1 MHVKETDQ
9 TIKDLQEEFPEL
21 FLASTSDSFP
31 ITEGS
36 LMKMVEGTVHLH
48 SDPVTPLFTPCTQ
61 LATQRNI
68 NVYCIC
74 CCCSMS

>member
-1 MHVKETDQ
+1 MDVKETNQ
-9 TIKDLQEEFPEL
+9 TIKDLQEEFLEL
-21 FLASTSDSFP
+21 MFSASTSDSFL

-48 SDPVTPLFTPCTQ
+48 SDPVTPLFTSSTQ

-68 NVYCIC
+68 NLYRIC
-74 CCCSMS
+74 